1 MVEIFALHAFSKS
14 QSKKCS
20 FKEHLVFFA
29 KKMKIGSMTA
39 PLLCSAFE
47 ENSFLREFHSGV
59 EVLRRKLREAREEFF
74 GSIIDRHL
82 LTFDDYNSQRSAV
95 RAVSNAD
102 FSNRASVAISNAV
115 ARKIGI
121 QKIHKKLPGQSQG
134 DLFEELVCGFLEK
147 TFCSLAHLRPGQ
159 WNVQRITSRD
169 ESSISLFDQYRH
181 LADLARFCSENREL
195 ASALGNDYAI
205 SPDIVIAR
213 LPEKDEQ
220 INEVSR
226 FLGGNLA
233 ARTPLREAVNPHP
246 ILHACIS
253 CKFTFRSD
261 RAQNARSEALNL
273 IRNRKGRVPHLV
285 IVTAECL
292 PSRLASVA
300 LGTGD
305 IDCVYHI
312 ALPELIASVN
322 KDEFPDAYEML
333 ETIVGGRRLRDLT
346 DLPLDLAV

>member
-1 MVEIFALHAFSKS
+1 MKIRGMSAPAFRCPIEENPYVRNLGSKFDS
-14 QSKKCS
+14 LQIKLTKARADL
-20 FKEHLVFFA
+20 FKEIAEL
-29 KKMKIGSMTA
+29 
-39 PLLCSAFE
+39 
-47 ENSFLREFHSGV
+47 N
-59 EVLRRKLREAREEFF
+59 
-74 GSIIDRHL
+74 L
-82 LTFDDYNSQRSAV
+82 LTFDDYKAQRSAV
-95 RAVSNAD
+95 HAVSNAD

-115 ARKIGI
+115 AQKIGI
-121 QKIHKKLPGQSQG
+121 QKNHKKLPGQSQG
-134 DLFEELVCGFLEK
+134 DLFEELVCGFLKK
-147 TFCSLAHLRPGQ
+147 TFCALEHLRPGL
-159 WNVQRITSRD
+159 WNVQRITARD
-169 ESSISLFDQYRH
+169 DSAISLFDQYRH

-205 SPDIVIAR
+205 SPDVVISR
-213 LPEKDEQ
+213 TPETDDR
-220 INEVSR
+220 INEAGR
-226 FLGGNLA
+226 FLGGELA
-233 ARTPLREAVNPHP
+233 SRTPLRQVVNSHP

-312 ALPELIASVN
+312 ALPELIESVD

-333 ETIVGGRRLRDLT
+333 QTIVGGRRLRDLT

>member
-1 MVEIFALHAFSKS
+1 MNAPAFRFSMEATRFTQNFSSYLDSFQVELAKARADL
-14 QSKKCS
+14 
-20 FKEHLVFFA
+20 FKGIEDQ
-29 KKMKIGSMTA
+29 
-39 PLLCSAFE
+39 
-47 ENSFLREFHSGV
+47 N
-59 EVLRRKLREAREEFF
+59 
-74 GSIIDRHL
+74 L
-82 LTFDDYNSQRSAV
+82 LTFDDYKAQRSTV

-115 ARKIGI
+115 AQKIGI
-121 QKIHKKLPGQSQG
+121 QKSHKKLPGQSQG
-134 DLFEELVCGFLEK
+134 DLFEELVCGFLKK
-147 TFCSLAHLRPGQ
+147 TFCALEHLRPGL
-159 WNVQRITSRD
+159 WNVQRITARD
-169 ESSISLFDQYRH
+169 DSAISLFDQYRH

-205 SPDIVIAR
+205 SPDVVISR
-213 LPEKDEQ
+213 TPETDDR
-220 INEVSR
+220 INEAGS
-226 FLGGNLA
+226 FLGGELA
-233 ARTPLREAVNPHP
+233 SLTPLRQVVNSHP

-312 ALPELIASVN
+312 ALPELIESVD

-333 ETIVGGRRLRDLT
+333 QTIVGGRRLRDLT

>member
-1 MVEIFALHAFSKS
+1 MNAPAFRFSMEATRFTQNFS
-14 QSKKCS
+14 SDLDS
-20 FKEHLVFFA
+20 FKVELA
-29 KKMKIGSMTA
+29 K
-39 PLLCSAFE
+39 
-47 ENSFLREFHSGV
+47 
-59 EVLRRKLREAREEFF
+59 ARADLFKGIE
-74 GSIIDRHL
+74 DQNL
-82 LTFDDYNSQRSAV
+82 LTFDDYKAQRSTV

-115 ARKIGI
+115 AQKIGI
-121 QKIHKKLPGQSQG
+121 QKSHKKLPAQSQG
-134 DLFEELVCGFLEK
+134 DLFEELVCGFLKK
-147 TFCSLAHLRPGQ
+147 TFCALEHLRPGL
-159 WNVQRITSRD
+159 WNMQRITARD
-169 ESSISLFDQYRH
+169 DSAISLFDQYRH

-205 SPDIVIAR
+205 SPDVVISR
-213 LPEKDEQ
+213 TPETDDH
-220 INEVSR
+220 INEAGS
-226 FLGGNLA
+226 FLGGELA
-233 ARTPLREAVNPHP
+233 SRTPLRQVVNSHP

-312 ALPELIASVN
+312 ALPELIESVD

-333 ETIVGGRRLRDLT
+333 QTIVGGRRLRDLT

>member
-1 MVEIFALHAFSKS
+1 M
-14 QSKKCS
+14 QSVLEKARRG
-20 FKEHLVFFA
+20 FFRELAA
-29 KKMKIGSMTA
+29 K
-39 PLLCSAFE
+39 
-47 ENSFLREFHSGV
+47 N
-59 EVLRRKLREAREEFF
+59 
-74 GSIIDRHL
+74 L
-82 LTFDDYNSQRSAV
+82 LTFDDYKAQRSTV

-115 ARKIGI
+115 AQKIGI
-121 QKIHKKLPGQSQG
+121 QKNHKKLPGQSQG
-134 DLFEELVCGFLEK
+134 DLFEELVCGFLKK
-147 TFCSLAHLRPGQ
+147 TFCALEHLRPGL
-159 WNVQRITSRD
+159 WNVQRITARD
-169 ESSISLFDQYRH
+169 DSAISLFDQYRH

-205 SPDIVIAR
+205 SPDVVISR
-213 LPEKDEQ
+213 TPETDDR
-220 INEVSR
+220 INEAGI
-226 FLGGNLA
+226 FLGGELA
-233 ARTPLREAVNPHP
+233 SRTPLRQVVNSHP

-305 IDCVYHI
+305 IDCV
-312 ALPELIASVN
+312 
-322 KDEFPDAYEML
+322 
-333 ETIVGGRRLRDLT
+333 
-346 DLPLDLAV
+346 

>member
-1 MVEIFALHAFSKS
+1 MLAHFNFSKS
-14 QSKKCS
+14 AGQKCS
-20 FKEHLVFFA
+20 LKEHLVFFFEA
-29 KKMKIGSMTA
+29 MSMGLMSSM
-39 PLLCSAFE
+39 PLRCLDE
-47 ENSFLREFHSGV
+47 ENPFV
-59 EVLRRKLREAREEFF
+59 RKFDPKFAALKIEIAKARMEFF
-74 GSIIDRHL
+74 KMVSELNL
-82 LTFDDYNSQRSAV
+82 LTFGNYTAKGSTI

-102 FSNRASVAISNAV
+102 FSNRASVSISNAV
-115 ARKIGI
+115 ARRIGI

-134 DLFEELVCGFLEK
+134 DLFEELVCSFIDK
-147 TFCSLAHLRPGQ
+147 TFCALGHLRPGQ
-159 WNVQRITSRD
+159 WNVQRITARD
-169 ESSISLFDQYRH
+169 ESAISLFDQYRH

-205 SPDIVIAR
+205 SPDVVISR
-213 LPEKDEQ
+213 SPETDDC
-220 INEVSR
+220 INGINS
-226 FLGGNLA
+226 FLGGDLA
-233 ARTPLREAVNPHP
+233 ARTPLRQAVNPHP

-312 ALPELIASVN
+312 ALPELIESVD

-333 ETIVGGRRLRDLT
+333 QTIVGGRRLRDLT

>member
-1 MVEIFALHAFSKS
+1 MGMMNALPLR
-14 QSKKCS
+14 CS
-20 FKEHLVFFA
+20 IEENPFIRGFDLKLNAVKIELTKARRGFFKEL
-29 KKMKIGSMTA
+29 TA
-39 PLLCSAFE
+39 R
-47 ENSFLREFHSGV
+47 N
-59 EVLRRKLREAREEFF
+59 
-74 GSIIDRHL
+74 L
-82 LTFDDYNSQRSAV
+82 LTFDDYKAQRSTV

-115 ARKIGI
+115 AHKIGI
-121 QKIHKKLPGQSQG
+121 QKNHKKLPGQSQG
-134 DLFEELVCGFLEK
+134 DLFEELVCSFIDK
-147 TFCSLAHLRPGQ
+147 TFCALGHLRPGQ
-159 WNVQRITSRD
+159 WNVQRITARD
-169 ESSISLFDQYRH
+169 DSAISLFDQYRH
-181 LADLARFCSENREL
+181 LADLARFCSENKEL

-205 SPDIVIAR
+205 SPDVVISR
-213 LPEKDEQ
+213 SPETDDC
-220 INEVSR
+220 INGVNN
-226 FLGGNLA
+226 FLGGDLA
-233 ARTPLREAVNPHP
+233 GRSPLRQAVNLRP

-312 ALPELIASVN
+312 ALPELIESVD

-333 ETIVGGRRLRDLT
+333 QTIVGGRRLRDLT

>member
-1 MVEIFALHAFSKS
+1 MNAPAFRFSMEATRFTQNFS
-14 QSKKCS
+14 SDLDS
-20 FKEHLVFFA
+20 FKVELA
-29 KKMKIGSMTA
+29 K
-39 PLLCSAFE
+39 
-47 ENSFLREFHSGV
+47 
-59 EVLRRKLREAREEFF
+59 ARADLFKGIE
-74 GSIIDRHL
+74 DQNL
-82 LTFDDYNSQRSAV
+82 LTFDDYKAQRSTV

-102 FSNRASVAISNAV
+102 FSNRASVAISNTV
-115 ARKIGI
+115 AQKIGI
-121 QKIHKKLPGQSQG
+121 QKSHKKLPGQSQG
-134 DLFEELVCGFLEK
+134 DLFEELVCGFLKK
-147 TFCSLAHLRPGQ
+147 TFCALEHLRPGL
-159 WNVQRITSRD
+159 WNVQRITARD
-169 ESSISLFDQYRH
+169 DSAISLFDQYRH

-205 SPDIVIAR
+205 SPDVVISR
-213 LPEKDEQ
+213 TPETDDR
-220 INEVSR
+220 INEAGS
-226 FLGGNLA
+226 FLGGELA
-233 ARTPLREAVNPHP
+233 SRTPLRQVVNSHP

-312 ALPELIASVN
+312 ALPELIESVD

-333 ETIVGGRRLRDLT
+333 QTIVGGRRLRDLT

>member
-1 MVEIFALHAFSKS
+1 MNALPLRCSIEENPFIREFDSKLNAI
-14 QSKKCS
+14 KIELTKARRGF
-20 FKEHLVFFA
+20 FKELA
-29 KKMKIGSMTA
+29 
-39 PLLCSAFE
+39 
-47 ENSFLREFHSGV
+47 
-59 EVLRRKLREAREEFF
+59 ARN
-74 GSIIDRHL
+74 L
-82 LTFDDYNSQRSAV
+82 LTFDDYKAQRSTV
-95 RAVSNAD
+95 RAISNAD

-115 ARKIGI
+115 AHKIGI
-121 QKIHKKLPGQSQG
+121 QKNHKKLPGQSQG
-134 DLFEELVCGFLEK
+134 DLFEELVCSFIDK
-147 TFCSLAHLRPGQ
+147 TFCALGHLRPGQ
-159 WNVQRITSRD
+159 WNVQRITARD
-169 ESSISLFDQYRH
+169 ESAISLFDQYRH

-205 SPDIVIAR
+205 SPDVVISR
-213 LPEKDEQ
+213 SPETDDC
-220 INEVSR
+220 INGINS
-226 FLGGNLA
+226 FLGGDLA
-233 ARTPLREAVNPHP
+233 ARTPLRQAVNPHP

-312 ALPELIASVN
+312 ALPELIESVD

-333 ETIVGGRRLRDLT
+333 QTIVGGRRLRDLT